1 MLTTRERI
9 TNNAQNCMVVEE
21 RFKVLN
27 GWAFNDERVV
37 ATFEVHNETVN
48 IFLDAGYRIQPNVVA
63 VYANEGPVVGHTASL
78 CAQRALAALRALRRR
93 CSGVMLSARR
103 LPPILPP
110 SRPSS
115 DRIWDLRDLAGCAGS
130 ADSGSTDG
138 RSPSN
143 LCTAM
148 KPAWTSSSGS
158 LPDGSRIRYQL
169 GMFGRMASS
178 LLEIKVAHYRVS
190 RSRIGGRLRCP
201 AGSRGKSVARR
212 PSPRTD
218 PSKKASSAEDDRRN
232 GPRISE
238 TPGEG
243 DGRSTLRKR
252 TGRCASLIVEK
263 RGRGAPAQFSAARSS
278 NRFPLKFP
286 PRHWIER
293 VCWPPQSTLPD
304 TSDVGTIAS
313 DDPRVAVLRPVRV
326 GTYANRRR
334 APIAGGQYK
343 SAPIPVVHRPKMG
356 DHPRIPLGRHGDLK
370 SGANCP
376 HPTRVPLVVEVI
388 VAGAC
393 LAGSKDPGISDRR
406 PICIRAHRNGLGI
419 AIVAGR
425 GARDKE
431 AECRAP
437 HPLKLRNGEIGLVRF
452 PESDSHVRC
461 GVRKILEHVHDR
473 IGTDCL

>member
-158 LPDGSRIRYQL
+158 LPDGSRRRYQL

-278 NRFPLKFP
+278 NSFPLKCP

-293 VCWPPQSTLPD
+293 VCWPPQSALPD
-304 TSDVGTIAS
+304 TSVVLCLTLPPEPLPFVNRKYIAHLNRLLLLRAEQVFSNVS
-313 DDPRVAVLRPVRV
+313 DFCWLDENNKYQTDWTLFSKEKYLGAVA
-326 GTYANRRR
+326 
-334 APIAGGQYK
+334 
-343 SAPIPVVHRPKMG
+343 S
-356 DHPRIPLGRHGDLK
+356 
-370 SGANCP
+370 
-376 HPTRVPLVVEVI
+376 E
-388 VAGAC
+388 
-393 LAGSKDPGISDRR
+393 
-406 PICIRAHRNGLGI
+406 
-419 AIVAGR
+419 
-425 GARDKE
+425 
-431 AECRAP
+431 
-437 HPLKLRNGEIGLVRF
+437 
-452 PESDSHVRC
+452 
-461 GVRKILEHVHDR
+461 
-473 IGTDCL
+473 

>member
-278 NRFPLKFP
+278 NRSVHLAILF
-286 PRHWIER
+286 
-293 VCWPPQSTLPD
+293 
-304 TSDVGTIAS
+304 G
-313 DDPRVAVLRPVRV
+313 
-326 GTYANRRR
+326 RRR
-334 APIAGGQYK
+334 E
-343 SAPIPVVHRPKMG
+343 SASSTRQTRAWYPDRAV
-356 DHPRIPLGRHGDLK
+356 
-370 SGANCP
+370 SGAP
-376 HPTRVPLVVEVI
+376 AE
-388 VAGAC
+388 AGT
-393 LAGSKDPGISDRR
+393 
-406 PICIRAHRNGLGI
+406 H
-419 AIVAGR
+419 AGR
-425 GARDKE
+425 NRCPAQSRNLTE
-431 AECRAP
+431 
-437 HPLKLRNGEIGLVRF
+437 PLTGNSGT
-452 PESDSHVRC
+452 ES
-461 GVRKILEHVHDR
+461 VHQTACPACPNPR
-473 IGTDCL
+473 

>member
-178 LLEIKVAHYRVS
+178 LLEIKVAHYRKA
-190 RSRIGGRLRCP
+190 RARAARPSRIGGVLQSPRRRRCDDE
-201 AGSRGKSVARR
+201 SDARR
-212 PSPRTD
+212 
-218 PSKKASSAEDDRRN
+218 
-232 GPRISE
+232 
-238 TPGEG
+238 
-243 DGRSTLRKR
+243 
-252 TGRCASLIVEK
+252 
-263 RGRGAPAQFSAARSS
+263 
-278 NRFPLKFP
+278 
-286 PRHWIER
+286 
-293 VCWPPQSTLPD
+293 
-304 TSDVGTIAS
+304 
-313 DDPRVAVLRPVRV
+313 
-326 GTYANRRR
+326 
-334 APIAGGQYK
+334 
-343 SAPIPVVHRPKMG
+343 
-356 DHPRIPLGRHGDLK
+356 
-370 SGANCP
+370 
-376 HPTRVPLVVEVI
+376 
-388 VAGAC
+388 
-393 LAGSKDPGISDRR
+393 
-406 PICIRAHRNGLGI
+406 
-419 AIVAGR
+419 
-425 GARDKE
+425 
-431 AECRAP
+431 
-437 HPLKLRNGEIGLVRF
+437 
-452 PESDSHVRC
+452 
-461 GVRKILEHVHDR
+461 
-473 IGTDCL
+473 